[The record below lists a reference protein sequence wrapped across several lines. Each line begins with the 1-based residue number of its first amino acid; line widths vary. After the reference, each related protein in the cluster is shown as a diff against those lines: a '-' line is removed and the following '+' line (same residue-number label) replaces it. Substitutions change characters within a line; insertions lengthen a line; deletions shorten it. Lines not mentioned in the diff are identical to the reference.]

1 MRSARDDVENS
12 FSLLLGRRA
21 SPPSAIVTMMELSPR
36 NVLRRV
42 AGSAE
47 FENTVVKALLEQRLL
62 PHERRSPR
70 PPAAL
75 VDWFCSVM
83 QLNEDG
89 RDVLRAAPSWAE
101 FIRLLFQNQ
110 DVAEKMFRKSLV
122 DAVRQE
128 AAARAAPVVAPVVA
142 TAAEPPAAA
151 AAVVAQADQA
161 ALKVDGI
168 VPEPLQN
175 PAAPA
180 RPEPAAPA
188 AGAPDPLP
196 APPYEL
202 TAPDVE
208 ALIHLIL
215 GRKAKETQLQSF
227 VGKPPVTLLRNV
239 LHSGEFD
246 ERVLGMLI
254 EQRRLT
260 LDMTSPRPA
269 TALKAWLLAHL
280 PLSSLAEAALAAAHS
295 WRGILVALLHD
306 SGIRHHVF
314 DAARPGAKMRYLLSR
329 IDAAHVLYAQPGPLL
344 MARGLRLDRAAWTVS
359 GHVEALSGEP
369 AQIRLQMEARS
380 KVELLAPLQP
390 QPGGHTDFVF
400 TLPESCRN
408 NEDWF
413 ARIDVLRAGKRISAA
428 PGTFRFTAREPA
440 GRAAPP

>member
-1 MRSARDDVENS
+1 MDLDWLCGERRTSVIDMNVATMRSARDDVENS

-42 AGSAE
+42 DGSAE

-188 AGAPDPLP
+188 GARIRFP
-196 APPYEL
+196 
-202 TAPDVE
+202 
-208 ALIHLIL
+208 
-215 GRKAKETQLQSF
+215 
-227 VGKPPVTLLRNV
+227 
-239 LHSGEFD
+239 
-246 ERVLGMLI
+246 
-254 EQRRLT
+254 
-260 LDMTSPRPA
+260 PRPM
-269 TALKAWLLAHL
+269 
-280 PLSSLAEAALAAAHS
+280 S
-295 WRGILVALLHD
+295 
-306 SGIRHHVF
+306 
-314 DAARPGAKMRYLLSR
+314 
-329 IDAAHVLYAQPGPLL
+329 
-344 MARGLRLDRAAWTVS
+344 
-359 GHVEALSGEP
+359 
-369 AQIRLQMEARS
+369 
-380 KVELLAPLQP
+380 
-390 QPGGHTDFVF
+390 
-400 TLPESCRN
+400 
-408 NEDWF
+408 
-413 ARIDVLRAGKRISAA
+413 
-428 PGTFRFTAREPA
+428 
-440 GRAAPP
+440 

>member
-1 MRSARDDVENS
+1 M
-12 FSLLLGRRA
+12 
-21 SPPSAIVTMMELSPR
+21 
-36 NVLRRV
+36 
-42 AGSAE
+42 
-47 FENTVVKALLEQRLL
+47 
-62 PHERRSPR
+62 
-70 PPAAL
+70 
-75 VDWFCSVM
+75 
-83 QLNEDG
+83 
-89 RDVLRAAPSWAE
+89 
-101 FIRLLFQNQ
+101 
-110 DVAEKMFRKSLV
+110 
-122 DAVRQE
+122 
-128 AAARAAPVVAPVVA
+128 
-142 TAAEPPAAA
+142 
-151 AAVVAQADQA
+151 
-161 ALKVDGI
+161 
-168 VPEPLQN
+168 
-175 PAAPA
+175 
-180 RPEPAAPA
+180 
-188 AGAPDPLP
+188 
-196 APPYEL
+196 
-202 TAPDVE
+202 
-208 ALIHLIL
+208 IHLIL

-440 GRAAPP
+440 GRAAPPPVRKPARAPAPSPPRRRRSRSARTGCCCSPTTCRRRRCRSRCCWTTRRWRRCSCAPAPPPARSSCCPPRRRTGRRTGCGCWTRPASRSGRPLLPCPPPCPAALWRCSSMPLPAMTWRRKAWRGWRASC